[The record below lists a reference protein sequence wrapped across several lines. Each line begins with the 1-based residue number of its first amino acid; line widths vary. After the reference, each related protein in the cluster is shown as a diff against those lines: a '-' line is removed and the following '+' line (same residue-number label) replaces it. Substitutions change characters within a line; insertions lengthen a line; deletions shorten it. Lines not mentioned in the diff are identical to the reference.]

1 MTTPAMP
8 LETKSSFPVDAPAS
22 CKSISSD
29 DCAVHGITQTPHL
42 DKLLQN
48 RPKAELRDLADIV
61 QTLNDGDQCAKCA
74 VQAAVTIITG
84 FVQELYT
91 AKKSG
96 KLSKED
102 KKALKLE
109 VKGLVKGMK
118 GDIKSQRKELK
129 GRL

>member
-1 MTTPAMP
+1 MATPAMP
-8 LETKSSFPVDAPAS
+8 FETKSSSPVDVPVLH
-22 CKSISSD
+22 KSISSN
-29 DCAVHGITQTPHL
+29 DCEVHGITQTPHL

-61 QTLNDGDQCAKCA
+61 QALNDGDQCAKCA

>member
-1 MTTPAMP
+1 MP
-8 LETKSSFPVDAPAS
+8 LETKSSSPVDVPAS
-22 CKSISSD
+22 CKSISSN

-61 QTLNDGDQCAKCA
+61 QALNDGDQCAKCA

-96 KLSKED
+96 KLSKGD

>member
-1 MTTPAMP
+1 MP
-8 LETKSSFPVDAPAS
+8 QETKFSTSVDTLAP
-22 CKSISSD
+22 CKSISSN

-48 RPKAELRDLADIV
+48 RPKAKIQELADIA
-61 QTLNDGDQCAKCA
+61 QTLNDGEQCAKCA
-74 VQAAVTIITG
+74 VQAAVAIITG
-84 FVQELYT
+84 FVQEMYT
-91 AKKSG
+91 AKRSG

-109 VKGLVKGMK
+109 VKGLMKGIK
-118 GDIKSQRKELK
+118 GDIKSQRKQLK